1 MIEHLFRNE
10 TVTFDKKNRVA
21 ISGKKPPDRNNK
33 RLFLVYA
40 KF

>member
-10 TVTFDKKNRVA
+10 PLRSTKKNRVA